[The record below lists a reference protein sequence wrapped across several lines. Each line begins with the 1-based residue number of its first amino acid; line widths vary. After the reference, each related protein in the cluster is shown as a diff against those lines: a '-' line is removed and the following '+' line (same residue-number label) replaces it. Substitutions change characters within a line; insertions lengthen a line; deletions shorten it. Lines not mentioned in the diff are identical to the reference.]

1 MKNTTI
7 KYFMILLSAMVIASC
22 KLGKELSNVTSKI
35 TKTEESHKKHW
46 DYAGETGPDHWS
58 EIEQNDCGGRA
69 QSPVDIV
76 ETKKDELLKPIEFHY
91 DSQTKIHDV
100 INNGHTIQFDF
111 ESGNYIVLN
120 GEKYE
125 LKQFHF
131 HEADEHTIK
140 GVRYPLVVHMVHVSK
155 DGKYAVVAVMA
166 EEDPQNNTVFNF
178 LEKYLPVNVNEIKK
192 VDSSLNLNLIL
203 PEKRVYYT
211 YTGSLTTPPCTEGV
225 EWFIFKNPI
234 NVSPKMTQE
243 LKKMMPTNNFRNVQP
258 LNGRIIKES
267 I

>member
-1 MKNTTI
+1 MKNIAI
-7 KYFMILLSAMVIASC
+7 KSCMILLSTMAITSC
-22 KLGKELSNVTSKI
+22 RSGKELGNASSK
-35 TKTEESHKKHW
+35 TVKQEETHKKHW
-46 DYAGETGPDHWS
+46 DYAGETGPEHWS
-58 EIEQNDCGGRA
+58 EIEQNNCGGQA

-76 ETKKDELLKPIEFHY
+76 ETKKDESLKPIEFHY

-111 ESGNYIVLN
+111 ESGNYIMLN

-166 EEDPQNNTVFNF
+166 EEDTQNNSVFNF
-178 LEKYLPVNVNEIKK
+178 LEKYLPVNINEMKK
-192 VDSSLNLNLIL
+192 VDASLDLNQIL
-203 PEKRVYYT
+203 PVKRTYYT
-211 YTGSLTTPPCTEGV
+211 YNGSLTTPPCTEGV

-234 NVSPKMTQE
+234 NVSPKMIQE
-243 LKKMMPTNNFRNVQP
+243 LKIMMPINNFRNVQP

-267 I
+267 M